1 MVRQVMPNWM
11 HLAES
16 VRTGQPVKSVNEQ
29 IGGAEFFAE
38 LVEGI
43 FPMSYRAA
51 QVLGEH
57 LQVHKLKTPATVL
70 DIGAGSGV
78 WGIALAQQ
86 SPQIKIL
93 AVDWPKVLEVTKRI
107 VG

>member
-1 MVRQVMPNWM
+1 VMPAWM
-11 HLAES
+11 QLAES
-16 VRTGQPVKSVNEQ
+16 VRTGQPVTPVNAKDV
-29 IGGAEFFAE
+29 GPEFFAE

-51 QVLGEH
+51 QVLGQH
-57 LQVHKLKTPATVL
+57 LKVHNLTAPARVL

-86 SPQIKIL
+86 SPHIKIL
-93 AVDWPKVLEVTKRI
+93 AVDWH
-107 VG
+107 